1 MTERTND
8 VRLRW
13 LLPPTTI
20 GPLPSP
26 NRCCSIWILTLELS
40 YSILPAAG
48 IPAFYLAE
56 QVGSTGQ
63 VVAIDLSRHQI
74 ERARAIQGVQLPWP
88 LSFLANRLYRQRLN
102 RHYRPASA
110 KRDM

>member
-1 MTERTND
+1 MTECTND

-13 LLPPTTI
+13 LLPP
-20 GPLPSP
+20 PRLLVHSFAESLLQYLDLSP
-26 NRCCSIWILTLELS
+26 GAVILD
-40 YSILPAAG
+40 IACGHG

-56 QVGSTGQ
+56 QVGSTGH

-88 LSFLANRLYRQRLN
+88 LLLKIIVER
-102 RHYRPASA
+102 
-110 KRDM
+110 